1 MESFD
6 YYEILE
12 IERTGDKEII
22 KKAYRKMALKYHPD
36 RNPDDKA
43 AEEKFKQINEA
54 YEVLSDDNKRAIY
67 DKYGKDGLEQQG
79 FGFSGT
85 DFSSIFDDLGSIFG
99 QAFGFGSGR
108 SGTRSRSDEKYSPDF
123 VDRLDLTFKE
133 AVFGCKK
140 KVSTHYKKSCKAC
153 NGSGSEGGKVEQCK
167 ECGGRGQVF
176 SRHGIMAIGQ
186 TCPKCRGEGQV
197 ITNPCKECKG
207 EGFRIEKQDFD
218 IDVPAGVDDEMRLR
232 ASGKGNEL
240 KNGRRGDLYLV
251 IYVKED
257 EHFLR
262 HGSDIY
268 IEVPVFFTQII
279 LGAKIPI
286 PSLRGENLELNL
298 PPNTKDKEQFM
309 FAGEGIKEVNS
320 SRKGRL
326 IAQVKITYPT
336 SLNAEQKE
344 LVEKLHSSFGI
355 ASEPYSN
362 VFEEAINKIKGW
374 FSDKKS

>member
-12 IERTGDKEII
+12 IERTGDKEVI

-36 RNPDDKA
+36 RNPNDKS

-99 QAFGFGSGR
+99 QAFGFGTGGGR
-108 SGTRSRSDEKYSPDF
+108 GQRSDEKYSPDF
-123 VDRLDLTFKE
+123 IERLDLSFKE

-140 KVSTHYKKSCKAC
+140 KVSTHYKKSCKQC
-153 NGSGSEGGKVEQCK
+153 NGSGSEGGKKEQCK
-167 ECGGRGQVF
+167 ECGGRGQIF
-176 SRHGIMAIGQ
+176 TRHGIMAFGQ
-186 TCPKCRGEGQV
+186 TCHRCKGTGAV
-197 ITNPCKECKG
+197 ITNPCKSCNG
-207 EGFRIEKQDFD
+207 EGYSIEKQEFD
-218 IDVPAGVDDEMRLR
+218 IDVPAGVDDEMMLR

-240 KNGRRGDLYLV
+240 KNGRRGDLYLM

-286 PSLRGENLELNL
+286 PSLSGKNLELNI
-298 PPNTKDKEQFM
+298 PPNTKDKEQFI
-309 FAGEGIKEVNS
+309 FANEGIKEVNS
-320 SRKGRL
+320 SHKGRL

-344 LVEKLHSSFGI
+344 LAQKLHSSFGVD
-355 ASEPYSN
+355 SEPYSN
-362 VFEEAINKIKGW
+362 VFEEALHKIKGW
-374 FSDKKS
+374 FSDKK